1 MTATITPPQVEGWLT
16 DAQAERLA
24 AAARATRPGGRIV
37 EIGSFRGKSTIV
49 LATAASTDVEV
60 IAIDPH
66 LGVDRA
72 PQETSEDAD
81 AGEQDFAQFNANLAG
96 HGVSHKVTHLR
107 LKAEDAL
114 DHVDG
119 PLDVLYVDGAH
130 SYRFA
135 HFDLTAWGDRVAP
148 GGTMLVHDSFS
159 SIGVTL
165 ALARVTIAG
174 RKWRYVGRS
183 TSMAQFR
190 REDLSGAAWAR
201 NVAVQLAQLPWFL
214 RNVLVKALIVAKL
227 RPVARLLGHTSGPW
241 PY

>member
-1 MTATITPPQVEGWLT
+1 V
-16 DAQAERLA
+16 
-24 AAARATRPGGRIV
+24 RIV

-49 LATAASTDVEV
+49 LARAAGEDVEV
-60 IAIDPH
+60 VAIDPH

-81 AGEQDFAQFNANLAG
+81 AGQSDFEQFTANLAA
-96 HGVSHKVTHLR
+96 HGVSERVTHVR
-107 LKAEDAL
+107 RKAEEAL
-114 DHVDG
+114 GEVPG
-119 PLDVLYVDGAH
+119 ALAVLYVDGAH
-130 SYRFA
+130 SFRFA
-135 HFDLTAWGDRVAP
+135 HFDLTAWGDRVQD

-165 ALARVTIAG
+165 ALLKVTFAG

-183 TSMAQFR
+183 TSMAEFR
-190 REDLSGAAWAR
+190 REDLDGRAWLA
-201 NVAVQLAQLPWFL
+201 NVGRQAAQLPWFV
-214 RNVLVKALIVAKL
+214 RNVVVKALIVAKL